1 MIFLFTD
8 FGAADLY
15 VGQVRAV
22 LHQVAPE
29 ARVVDLLHEAPAFN
43 VKASA
48 HLLAALAA
56 RIPAGSVTLAVVD
69 PGVGSARKPV
79 AVLTDDR
86 WFVGP
91 DNGLISVV
99 AARAKK
105 VEPFAIGWKPAGFST
120 SFHGRDL
127 FAPVAGMLGRGD
139 RRAARLETKA
149 RLAVNFGGDD
159 LAEVIYVDHYG
170 NAITGMRAS
179 GLPRKARLVVEDR
192 WIARARV
199 FSDVPPGEAFWYENS
214 IGLAEIA
221 ANAASAVAVLGLRVG
236 SAVGIA
242 SDA

>member
-15 VGQVRAV
+15 AGQVKAV

-29 ARVVDLLHEAPAFN
+29 ARVVDLLHEAPALN
-43 VKASA
+43 VKAGA

-69 PGVGSARKPV
+69 PGVGGPRKPV
-79 AVLTDDR
+79 AVLADDR

-91 DNGLISVV
+91 DNGLISVA

-105 VEPFAIGWKPAGFST
+105 AEAFTIGWKPKNLTA

-127 FAPVAGMLGRGD
+127 FAPVAAMLARGD
-139 RRAARLETKA
+139 RRAARLEKKA
-149 RLAVNFGGDD
+149 RLAESFGGDD

-170 NAITGMRAS
+170 NAMTGLRAS
-179 GLPRKARLVVEDR
+179 ALPRNARVVVGGR
-192 WIARARV
+192 WIDRARV
-199 FSDVPPGEAFWYENS
+199 FSDVPPGAVFWYENS

-221 ANAASAVAVLGLRVG
+221 ANSGRAAELCGLRVG
-236 SAVGIA
+236 HPVAVE
-242 SDA
+242 SV

>member
-8 FGAADLY
+8 FGSRDLY
-15 VGQVRAV
+15 VGQVKAV
-22 LHQVAPE
+22 LHQHAPE

-56 RIPAGSVTLAVVD
+56 RIPAGSITVAVVD
-69 PGVGSARKPV
+69 PGVGGARKPI
-79 AVLTDDR
+79 AVLADDR

-91 DNGLISVV
+91 DNGLISVL

-105 VEPFAIGWKPAGFST
+105 EEAYAIGWKPQSLAA

-127 FAPVAGMLGRGD
+127 FAPVAGMLARGD
-139 RRAARLETKA
+139 RRGARLEKKA
-149 RLAVNFGGDD
+149 RLAANFGGDD
-159 LAEVIYVDHYG
+159 LAEIIYMDHYG
-170 NAITGMRAS
+170 NAMTGLRAG
-179 GLPRKARLVVEDR
+179 GLSRKTRLMVGDR

-199 FSDVPPGEAFWYENS
+199 FSEVPRGEAFWYENS

-221 ANAASAVAVLGLRVG
+221 ANSASVASKLGL
-236 SAVGIA
+236 AVGTLIGI
-242 SDA
+242 ST